1 MAHPNPI
8 IYSDYSD
15 CPDFLNEFLIY
26 LKTIRGLS
34 LNTVDA
40 YYMDIRLFL
49 RFIIQHNND
58 DVNNNTI
65 DQINIKY
72 FDIHLL
78 SKISQRDILSFSSF
92 PDGKT

>member
-15 CPDFLNEFLIY
+15 CSDFLNEFLIY

-58 DVNNNTI
+58 DINNNTF
-65 DQINIKY
+65 DQINIEY
-72 FDIHLL
+72 FLYIHCQ
-78 SKISQRDILSFSSF
+78 KFHKETF
-92 PDGKT
+92 FFF